1 MSGSERPLLL
11 VTGGSRGIGAAV
23 CRAAALAG
31 YDVVVNYRSDAA
43 AAAAVVADVEAAGR
57 RGLAVAADMADEADI
72 LRLFG
77 AVDRFGRLTHVV
89 NNAGITGRSSR
100 LADATTETI
109 RATVDINVTGA
120 ILVCRE
126 AVKRLSTARG
136 GPGGAI
142 VNLSSAA
149 ATIGGV
155 GEYVWYA
162 ATKGAIDT
170 LTIGL
175 SKEVALEGIRVNA
188 VQPGLIDTEIHA
200 LSTGD
205 GARVARMMPLIPM
218 QRTGTA
224 PEVAETIL
232 FLLGPQASYVT
243 GAILRV
249 AGGR

>member
-1 MSGSERPLLL
+1 MTTADRPLLL

-23 CRAAALAG
+23 CRAAARAG
-31 YDVVVNYRSDAA
+31 YDVVVNYRSDEA
-43 AAAAVVADVEAAGR
+43 AAAAVVADVQSQGR
-57 RGLAVAADMADEADI
+57 RALAVAADMAVEADI
-72 LRLFG
+72 LRLF
-77 AVDRFGRLTHVV
+77 AEVDGFGRLTHVV
-89 NNAGITGRSSR
+89 NNAGVTGRSSK
-100 LADATTETI
+100 LADATTDTI
-109 RATVDINVTGA
+109 RSTIDINVTGA

-155 GEYVWYA
+155 NEYVWYA
-162 ATKGAIDT
+162 ASKGAIDT

-175 SKEVALEGIRVNA
+175 SKEVALEGIRVNS

-205 GARVARMMPLIPM
+205 GARVARMIPLIPV

-224 PEVAETIL
+224 EEVAETIL